1 MLSGNY
7 QETHISVSI
16 TTPCGTRPRPP
27 FQGLSSAAAEPVW
40 PSGPS
45 QSRSACA
52 EWRALTFESQVS
64 YEKDIDA
71 LGSFIP
77 WPHKYRTRAHRQSQQ
92 RPLSEQVL
100 TGAQSPELGELRSHQ
115 ASSERVAGTV
125 SAGHNN
131 SCCPILSA
139 PSRR

>member
-16 TTPCGTRPRPP
+16 TTPCGTWPRPP
-27 FQGLSSAAAEPVW
+27 FRGLSSAARAVRLSLAAAEPVW

-64 YEKDIDA
+64 YEKGIDA

-100 TGAQSPELGELRSHQ
+100 TGARSPELGELRSHQ
-115 ASSERVAGTV
+115 ASSRA
-125 SAGHNN
+125 SRGHGF
-131 SCCPILSA
+131 
-139 PSRR
+139 RRS